1 MSPDASTDP
10 RLDDSDARRAALD
23 VRRSFIVQA
32 PAGSGKTEL
41 LVQRYLALLATVEAP
56 EEVLAITFTRKA
68 AQEMQLRVI
77 HALEEATGAAAL
89 PAAEHRRT
97 TIQAARRVLLRS
109 AERDWGLTESPRRLR
124 IQTLDA
130 LNAGIAA
137 SLPLSSGLG
146 GAARLLADEE
156 IRAWYGMAAAAT
168 LDWLA
173 ADAGSGERGAIECV
187 LGHLGNDTDAY
198 VAHLT
203 DMLAMRDQWLP
214 LLGAGQGS
222 GLAAAAEGERVRRAL
237 EHSIATQV
245 AARLQSL
252 RRRLP
257 PGDWPEPAAAAVD
270 EWRRLAELLLTKA
283 GRARRS
289 LARARGLA
297 ADEAVRLQ
305 EVLDVLTED
314 AALCDALDE
323 VRRLPEPR
331 YEDEQWSVLK
341 ALFRLLPIAAAEL
354 RRLFRAH
361 AVTDYVEVASA
372 ADRALGSVEDPG
384 DVALLLDYGIRHLL
398 VDEMQDTSLAQY
410 RLLEKLVAGWQPGD
424 GRTLFCVG
432 DPMQSIYRFRDAEVG
447 QFLLARAQGIGGV
460 ALEPLVLQRNFR
472 SGAGLVS
479 WFNRVFAA
487 VFPASDDVAT
497 GAIPYTPSVA
507 AVEDRPAA
515 CRMHAVIGADPRQE
529 AAAALAVVERCLAE
543 HPADQSVAV
552 LVRSRAQLAPL
563 LERLRAAGIDY
574 QAVEID
580 RLTDVPEIIEL
591 RALTRA
597 LCHRG
602 DRIAWLALLRAPWVG
617 LAWADL
623 HALVRNDAA
632 RTVWELL
639 HDELRI
645 AALSDDAQARVRRFA
660 KTLSPFL
667 DGHGLRTLRETVER
681 AWYALGGPLLLDAG
695 GVDNV
700 YRFLDVLE
708 RNESAGTLPDPAELE
723 LLLDRER
730 VQSGRSDARLQIMTI
745 HRAKGLEF
753 DHVVLYGLGRGARG
767 DRRRVLSWLALP
779 GSGADGLLM
788 SPIGAH
794 GQIENDRLH
803 AWIEA
808 AGQEKDRLEQDRLL
822 YVACTRARGSLH
834 LVGHVEPAADR
845 ERLKTPSS
853 RTLLGRLWPAVH
865 EEFEAAFAGA
875 DEGAAAP
882 RERSVLRRPRLRRL
896 ADPSARLPSPAEL
909 VGTPPGEAP
918 DDTPARPVTYD
929 WVGALTRHAGTLVHR
944 WLKRI
949 TDAARDTPPALPA
962 ALATVTRRWAVELG
976 VPAADLAAV
985 CGRVRTA
992 LERILADPRG
1002 RWLLSGAGHAELP
1015 ITGRWN
1021 GRVESVVLD
1030 RVRIDGDGVH
1040 WIVDYKSSVHEGGDL
1055 PGFLAQETARH
1066 RPQLDKYARL
1076 YAALSGAPVRT
1087 ALYFPLLAEFVP
1099 LPPDA

>member
-1 MSPDASTDP
+1 MSPDASA
-10 RLDDSDARRAALD
+10 DDSDARSAALD

-41 LVQRYLALLATVEAP
+41 LVQRYLSLLATVDAP

-77 HALEEATGAAAL
+77 HALEEAAGAAAV
-89 PAAEHRRT
+89 PIAEHRRT
-97 TIQAARRVLLRS
+97 TIKAARQVLARS

-173 ADAGSGERGAIECV
+173 ADAEAEERSAIERV

-214 LLGAGQGS
+214 LLGAGVGS
-222 GLAAAAEGERVRRAL
+222 GLAAATEGERVRRAL
-237 EHSIATQV
+237 ERNVAVQI

-257 PGDWPEPAAAAVD
+257 PGDWPEAAADNIDA
-270 EWRRLAELLLTKA
+270 WRRLAGLLLTKA
-283 GRARRS
+283 GRPRRS
-289 LARARGLA
+289 LGRAHGLA
-297 ADEAVRLQ
+297 APEAVRLKDVL
-305 EVLDVLTED
+305 EVLTDDTS
-314 AALCDALDE
+314 LCAALDE

-331 YEDEQWSVLK
+331 YEDQQWSVLQ

-361 AVTDYVEVASA
+361 GVTDYVEVASA

-447 QFLLARAQGIGGV
+447 QFLLARTQGIGGV
-460 ALEPLVLQRNFR
+460 LLEPLVLRRNFR

-479 WFNRVFAA
+479 WFNSVFAE
-487 VFPASDDVAT
+487 VFPAADDVAT
-497 GAIPYTPSVA
+497 GAIPYTASVA
-507 AVEDRPAA
+507 AVHGHSDG
-515 CRMHAVIGADPRQE
+515 CRVHAVIGGDPQQE
-529 AAAALAVVERCLAE
+529 AAAALAVIERCLAD
-543 HPADQSVAV
+543 HPADESIAV

-563 LERLRAAGIDY
+563 LERLRAGGIDY

-591 RALTRA
+591 RALARA

-617 LAWADL
+617 LTWADL
-623 HALVRNDAA
+623 HALVRNDSA
-632 RTVWELL
+632 RTIWELL

-645 AALSDDAQARVRRFA
+645 AALSEDAQARVRRFA
-660 KTLSPFL
+660 EMLSPFL
-667 DGHGLRTLRETVER
+667 EGHGLRTLRETVER

-695 GVDNV
+695 GVQNV

-723 LLLDRER
+723 ILLDRER
-730 VQSGRSDARLQIMTI
+730 VQSGRADARLQIMTI

-767 DRRRVLSWLALP
+767 DRRQVLCWLALP
-779 GSGADGLLM
+779 GSGADGLLI

-794 GQIENDRLH
+794 GENGNDRLH

-822 YVACTRARGSLH
+822 YVACTRARSSLQV
-834 LVGHVEPAADR
+834 VGHAEPAADGK
-845 ERLKTPSS
+845 RLKTPSS
-853 RTLLGRLWPAVH
+853 RTLLGRIWPAVRA
-865 EEFEAAFAGA
+865 EFEAAFARAGR
-875 DEGAAAP
+875 GAAAP
-882 RERSVLRRPRLRRL
+882 RERNVLRRPGLRRL
-896 ADPSARLPSPAEL
+896 VDPPALRPQPAEL
-909 VGTPPGEAP
+909 PGTPAREAP
-918 DDTPARPVTYD
+918 DDTPGQPVTYD

-949 TDAARDTPPALPA
+949 TDSARATPPVLPA
-962 ALATVTRRWAVELG
+962 ALAAVTRRWAVELG
-976 VPAADLAAV
+976 VPAADLEAV
-985 CGRVRTA
+985 CGRVRMA

-1002 RWLLSGAGHAELP
+1002 CWLLSGAGHAELP
-1015 ITGRWN
+1015 ISGRWN

-1030 RVRIDGDGVH
+1030 RVRIADDGVH

-1055 PGFLAQETARH
+1055 RGFLAQETARY
-1066 RPQLDKYARL
+1066 RPQLEKYARL
-1076 YAALSGAPVRT
+1076 YASLGDAPVRT

-1099 LPPDA
+1099 LPPEA